1 MNEGLQ
7 IENDCN
13 FYANYSGEKKFRLGG
28 GVSTSLINKIEKYLK
43 TSQSSSFNGPKSCS
57 IIPSTLQAS
66 GHYDG
71 NFFPPLLINPNF
83 IMHITES
90 LVSEL
95 TFPDICIECSL
106 MSL

>member
-13 FYANYSGEKKFRLGG
+13 FYANYSSEKKIRWGG

-57 IIPSTLQAS
+57 IIPSTLQVVITMVT
-66 GHYDG
+66 
-71 NFFPPLLINPNF
+71 FFRPF
-83 IMHITES
+83 S
-90 LVSEL
+90 
-95 TFPDICIECSL
+95 
-106 MSL
+106 